1 MPRMKPKMGKPK
13 MGGKLGPGLAGKK
26 PRYPKKKKVLKNPNT
41 PGEKDRA
48 IRGFIT
54 KELANMRSKK
64 NKKSKVRT

>member
-41 PGEKDRA
+41 PGE
-48 IRGFIT
+48 IRRSIKGFIT
-54 KELANMRSKK
+54 KAVADMRSNK